1 MRNKEYYFELI
12 NKGTGK
18 LESDFLGTE
27 LEFARLFSDKDW
39 LYDFGYPSDL
49 ISDFKQKIEELET
62 SDDGWRNYNDEKIAV
77 YEKAI
82 RSLRLFIDKNG
93 VDSPA
98 IITNFDD
105 LKAVDILS
113 ISDSTIIKKKEIIN
127 EIKDESKINN
137 IVDGYISGST
147 PRRELLTAAKS
158 LSDSELIGLEDKL
171 KDKGIDLNKFQN
183 DLKSSAP
190 KFKP

>member
-77 YEKAI
+77 A
-82 RSLRLFIDKNG
+82 F
-93 VDSPA
+93 
-98 IITNFDD
+98 
-105 LKAVDILS
+105 
-113 ISDSTIIKKKEIIN
+113 
-127 EIKDESKINN
+127 SK
-137 IVDGYISGST
+137 
-147 PRRELLTAAKS
+147 
-158 LSDSELIGLEDKL
+158 
-171 KDKGIDLNKFQN
+171 
-183 DLKSSAP
+183 
-190 KFKP
+190 